1 MTRTLASPVERA
13 RQLGLSLVELMV
25 ALVIGSV
32 LIAGAFNVYV
42 SSKKSYGDNEAV
54 SRLQETA
61 RFAMSVIEADVR
73 EANYWGLLK
82 GGQFIDNT
90 SGADFPQFAGAAP
103 IANSPAMQ
111 ACGINFG
118 IDTATTLQGD
128 NNRYR
133 LSLGNTKQ
141 AACDTLGDFSS
152 GIAWPTTPVTTADTI
167 TVRRA
172 STIRETGPFPEAA
185 GVLRV
190 CSSRQ
195 SGTLATDGGAVCNA
209 NPFPVQQLNN
219 LIVNAYYVDQNSQQQ
234 PGYPSLHRKMVVGI
248 GGVPQFR
255 DQEVIAGVEDLQ
267 VQFGIDPT
275 GITGVAQSY
284 VNPEAVPANSQI
296 VAVRIWLMVRADT
309 GEGNFTDN
317 RVYEYGDRLQATGVT
332 GDLNVAANAGL
343 AYQPSASADATFNGP
358 RHTRHLLI
366 TRTIQVRNR
375 FGT

>member
-1 MTRTLASPVERA
+1 MSAPAPARI

-61 RFAMSVIEADVR
+61 RFAMTVIEADVR

-90 SGADFPQFAGAAP
+90 AGSSTPQFTGAAP
-103 IANSPAMQ
+103 IASAAAMQ
-111 ACGINFG
+111 VCGTNFG
-118 IDTATTLQGD
+118 IDTYTSLQGD

-133 LSLGNTKQ
+133 LSLSNTKQ
-141 AACDTLGDFSS
+141 PACDNVADWDS
-152 GIAWPTTPVTTADTI
+152 GIAWATAPVTTADTL

-172 STIRETGPFPEAA
+172 STTREIGPFPEPA
-185 GVLRV
+185 GWLRV
-190 CSSRQ
+190 CSTRHT
-195 SGTLATDGGAVCNA
+195 GFLNTDGGATCN
-209 NPFPVQQLNN
+209 NFPQEQLNN
-219 LIVNAYYVDQNSQQQ
+219 LVVNAYYVDQNSQQQ
-234 PGYPSLHRKMVVGI
+234 AGYPSLHRKVLVSV
-248 GGVPQFR
+248 GGVPQLR
-255 DQEVIAGVEDLQ
+255 DQEVIAGVEDMQ
-267 VQFGIDPT
+267 VQFGVDPT

-284 VNPEAVPANSQI
+284 VNPENVPVGAQI
-296 VAVRIWLMVRADT
+296 VAVRVWLMVRSDA
-309 GEGNFTDN
+309 GESNFIDN
-317 RVYEYGDRLQATGVT
+317 RVYQYGDRLQATGVT
-332 GDLNVAANAGL
+332 GNLNVAANAGL
-343 AYQPSASADATFNGP
+343 AYQPSASGDATFNGP

-366 TRTIQVRNR
+366 SRTIQIRNR